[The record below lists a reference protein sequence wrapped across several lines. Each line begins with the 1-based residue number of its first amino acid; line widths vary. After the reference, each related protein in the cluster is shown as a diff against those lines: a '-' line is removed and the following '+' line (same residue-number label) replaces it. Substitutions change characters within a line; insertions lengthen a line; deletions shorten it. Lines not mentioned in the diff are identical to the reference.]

1 MYIHPDDV
9 GLYREAGFVVD
20 DPRDVRPRRVL
31 RSEFELTVQNPE
43 VLDELRDLGRGLN
56 ARPWEPV
63 SGFRNPP
70 YGTGR
75 PLNRAGR
82 RAQRRQK

>member
-1 MYIHPDDV
+1 V
-9 GLYREAGFVVD
+9 SGLPE
-20 DPRDVRPRRVL
+20 RDGPLQYDEERRRVVIEE
-31 RSEFELTVQNPE
+31 SFSVTVQNPE
-43 VLDELRDLGRGLN
+43 VLDELRDLGRELN

-63 SGFRNPP
+63 SKFRNPP
-70 YGTGR
+70 FGTGR